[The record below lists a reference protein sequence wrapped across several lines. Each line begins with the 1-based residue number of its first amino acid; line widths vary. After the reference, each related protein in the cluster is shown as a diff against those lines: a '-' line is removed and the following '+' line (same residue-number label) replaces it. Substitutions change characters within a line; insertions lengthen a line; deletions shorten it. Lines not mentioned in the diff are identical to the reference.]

1 MHVAHSVIN
10 VLIFPAQTPF
20 LNLTSNSGDDGNLIR
35 ENQTVTYI
43 CSTNGNRIS
52 WAIPGLVSLSDGLT
66 LPSASA
72 IGSADTENGITMFIV
87 GVNPLVSLLMFA
99 PSGSM
104 NEVQCQ
110 TTSMVNK
117 TITHTFLGR
126 YMIMQTDSHSQ

>member
-1 MHVAHSVIN
+1 M
-10 VLIFPAQTPF
+10 LIFPAQTT
-20 LNLTSNSGDDGNLIR
+20 LNLTSNSGNDGNVIR

-66 LPSASA
+66 LPSTSA
-72 IGSADTENGITMFIV
+72 IGSTDTVNGITMVVV
-87 GVNPLVSLLMFA
+87 GVNPLESLLMFA

-110 TTSMVNK
+110 TTNRVNK

-126 YMIMQTDSHSQ
+126 YMIMQTDSHNNS